1 MKDELG
7 LGYCGL
13 VCGLC
18 SENESCVGCKKV
30 GVQKRIFVKII
41 SAAQSQDM
49 IVVANVL
56 IFLVRIVFYTSYGLE
71 HFVNLLD
78 NMGKKN

>member
-18 SENESCVGCKKV
+18 SENESCVGCKK
-30 GVQKRIFVKII
+30 GGCPEKDFC
-41 SAAQSQDM
+41 
-49 IVVANVL
+49 
-56 IFLVRIVFYTSYGLE
+56 
-71 HFVNLLD
+71 
-78 NMGKKN
+78 KNYQCCTKS

>member
-18 SENESCVGCKKV
+18 SENESCVGCKK
-30 GVQKRIFVKII
+30 GGCPEKDFCKNYQCCTKSGYDSCCQCPDFPC
-41 SAAQSQDM
+41 QD
-49 IVVANVL
+49 
-56 IFLVRIVFYTSYGLE
+56 YTSYGLE

>member
-18 SENESCVGCKKV
+18 SENESCVGCKK
-30 GVQKRIFVKII
+30 GGCPEKDFCKNYQCCT
-41 SAAQSQDM
+41 
-49 IVVANVL
+49 

>member
-18 SENESCVGCKKV
+18 SENESCVGCKK
-30 GVQKRIFVKII
+30 GGCSEKDFC
-41 SAAQSQDM
+41 
-49 IVVANVL
+49 
-56 IFLVRIVFYTSYGLE
+56 
-71 HFVNLLD
+71 
-78 NMGKKN
+78 KN

>member
-18 SENESCVGCKKV
+18 SENESCVGCKK
-30 GVQKRIFVKII
+30 GGCPEKDFC
-41 SAAQSQDM
+41 
-49 IVVANVL
+49 N
-56 IFLVRIVFYTSYGLE
+56 TSYGLE

>member
-18 SENESCVGCKKV
+18 SENESCVGCKK
-30 GVQKRIFVKII
+30 GGCPEKDFVKII

>member
-18 SENESCVGCKKV
+18 SENESCVGCKK
-30 GVQKRIFVKII
+30 GGC
-41 SAAQSQDM
+41 AAQSQDM

-56 IFLVRIVFYTSYGLE
+56 IFLVGIVFYTSYGLE

>member
-18 SENESCVGCKKV
+18 SENESCVGCKKRWV
-30 GVQKRIFVKII
+30 SRKG
-41 SAAQSQDM
+41 
-49 IVVANVL
+49 
-56 IFLVRIVFYTSYGLE
+56 FL
-71 HFVNLLD
+71 
-78 NMGKKN
+78 